1 MNGEGFCEDAER
13 KKKHTDQDKMD
24 IKQGKG
30 WKGKKER
37 QRGVLVLCKWKVLS
51 LTLAVGSI
59 GTRKTMSGEEE
70 EKKASNTAETGE
82 ETFTHR
88 ATRTAGSS

>member
-1 MNGEGFCEDAER
+1 MNGEGFCEDAESKKAHGSGQDGYQAR
-13 KKKHTDQDKMD
+13 KGMER
-24 IKQGKG
+24 
-30 WKGKKER
+30 KER
-37 QRGVLVLCKWKVLS
+37 KRERSVGVVQKESLVSYSGGGQHWHQKNDERRG
-51 LTLAVGSI
+51 
-59 GTRKTMSGEEE
+59 R